1 MAILYQAVI
10 PLNPKTKKNSQ
21 QIITNRATGR
31 AMIVQSKEYK
41 QYEKDA
47 GFFLPKLKEPIDKPV
62 NVKCVFYRQTA
73 IRCDLSN
80 LLEAVADVMTH
91 YGILADD
98 NFKIIKSFDGSRV
111 YVDRDNPR
119 TEIEISDFCADEV
132 Q

>member
-1 MAILYQAVI
+1 MAILYQAKI

-80 LLEAVADVMTH
+80 LLEAVADIIVH
-91 YGILADD
+91 YGVLSDD
-98 NFKIIKSFDGSRV
+98 NFKVIKSFDGSRV
-111 YVDRDNPR
+111 FIDRDNPR
-119 TEIEISDFCADEV
+119 TEIEISDFCA
-132 Q
+132 